1 MFFVSLRPINGIK
14 TVAGLQIDQSQNYC
28 KFYFLKSK
36 INLSRQWVS
45 HDFLTRLQNSQF
57 FSQNRFCKG
66 QRF

>member
-1 MFFVSLRPINGIK
+1 M
-14 TVAGLQIDQSQNYC
+14 TVAGLQIDQSQLQV
-28 KFYFLKSK
+28 YFLKSK